1 MSFRREKFVP
11 RGGPNGGDG
20 GAGGSVYLTANA
32 NLNTLLNFRFQKEF
46 AADGGGHGEGSNRY
60 RPQGRRHRARSAGRH
75 RHLREAGRRRGAG
88 RRSDDRGRAV
98 PDCQRRH
105 RRPRQRAVRHVH
117 QSRPATRRTWIAGRG
132 KGSPAPSEAARRRR
146 AGRLPQCREIDDD
159 CPHLGGEAEDRRL
172 PVHHAQP
179 QPWRRRPVRRA
190 NVRRRRRT
198 RVDRRART
206 RVMASAIDFSAT
218 SNAPR
223 CSFTLS
229 TSRPQAAVS
238 QSRTSTSS

>member
-1 MSFRREKFVP
+1 MFVDEVDIHVAAGHGGRGAMSFRREKFVP

-46 AADGGGHGEGSNRY
+46 AADARRTRRRFESY

-75 RHLREAGRRRGAG
+75 RHLREAGRRRRAG

-117 QSRPATRRTWIAGRG
+117 QSRPATRRTWTAGRG

-146 AGRLPQCREIDDD
+146 AGRFPQCREIDDD
-159 CPHLGGEAEDRRL
+159 L
-172 PVHHAQP
+172 PAS
-179 QPWRRRPVRRA
+179 RRRGRRSPT
-190 NVRRRRRT
+190 T
-198 RVDRRART
+198 RSPRSAPT
-206 RVMASAIDFSAT
+206 LASSACPA
-218 SNAPR
+218 SER
-223 CSFTLS
+223 
-229 TSRPQAAVS
+229 
-238 QSRTSTSS
+238 SSSPTYPG